1 MTSQPFDADAWLGT
15 SAGDVTDAQREQ
27 IAAAAAAIA
36 ERYPEDDLADARES
50 ALNAAAEVILGD
62 DELEAIA
69 RRHLAQRRI
78 LAQRHATLTG
88 ALIATCARDPA
99 RPARRSH
106 PRHRSQGSRE
116 ALTAGCRLHQT

>member
-1 MTSQPFDADAWLGT
+1 MTSQPFDVDAWLGT

-36 ERYPEDDLADARES
+36 ERYPDDDLADDRED

-69 RRHLAQRRI
+69 SRYLAQRRI
-78 LAQRHATLTG
+78 LNKRHAELTG
-88 ALIATCARDPA
+88 ALIATGGPETQLAQRA
-99 RPARRSH
+99 GVTRVTVRK
-106 PRHRSQGSRE
+106 
-116 ALTAGCRLHQT
+116 ALGKR